1 MTKNRQPATTTT
13 TSSQSWCNKWALL
26 WCSVVASVISF
37 NSNVS
42 DGFSSRKLTTRFL
55 FTTSLTEQSCYL
67 ARGPSSNSNKA
78 MTTTKTFPLFMSTF
92 SSDGSEYSSKESD
105 YDFDDVDM
113 SRFQNMGPSGIMED
127 DVETIEL
134 EPVPMSKNAGNR
146 FVALYWDH
154 EMEQQRIQATGDPH
168 EERDPWQLHYDR
180 DELNEDHVMFC
191 RKRNLYNETFNTESM
206 VDVMRSFPM

>member
-1 MTKNRQPATTTT
+1 
-13 TSSQSWCNKWALL
+13 
-26 WCSVVASVISF
+26 
-37 NSNVS
+37 
-42 DGFSSRKLTTRFL
+42 
-55 FTTSLTEQSCYL
+55 
-67 ARGPSSNSNKA
+67 
-78 MTTTKTFPLFMSTF
+78 
-92 SSDGSEYSSKESD
+92 
-105 YDFDDVDM
+105 
-113 SRFQNMGPSGIMED
+113 MGPSGIMED

-154 EMEQQRIQATGDPH
+154 ELEHQRIKAIGDPH

-191 RKRNLYNETFNTESM
+191 RKRNLYNETFNTDSM